1 MKEKREIGKI
11 HKQKER
17 KWNGTQTKTTK
28 KTHQKRTQ
36 TKKKDPIRCKSAK
49 CYNER
54 YIYKKTEYLEQY
66 DSLHYSQHGKEK
78 VEEQKERNYRAIF
91 RKKEHRCWNNRWED
105 TCENVNRVVNEDTS
119 GNPVYVDE
127 NRIIYNS
134 I

>member
-1 MKEKREIGKI
+1 MGKYINKKRESEMVPKPRLPKK
-11 HKQKER
+11 H
-17 KWNGTQTKTTK
+17 TK
-28 KTHQKRTQ
+28 KRTQ

-91 RKKEHRCWNNRWED
+91 MKREHRSWNNRGEN
-105 TCENVNRVVNEDTS
+105 TCVNVYRVVNEDT
-119 GNPVYVDE
+119 
-127 NRIIYNS
+127 
-134 I
+134 